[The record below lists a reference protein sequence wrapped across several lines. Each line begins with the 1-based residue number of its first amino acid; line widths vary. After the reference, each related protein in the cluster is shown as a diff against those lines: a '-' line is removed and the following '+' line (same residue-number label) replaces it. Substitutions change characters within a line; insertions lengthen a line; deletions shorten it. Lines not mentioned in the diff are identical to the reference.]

1 MQRKKRQKKYQKI
14 KSEKNLSFF
23 PPFLTASPPPLPPTY
38 PPSLL
43 SFETRLRFFLFS
55 NIIRNFLL
63 SFFLLRISNEKRK
76 ISKTIFIFLPL
87 KNKINKRFNSVLRNE
102 MLCLPDWKTEKKK
115 RKKFKTVD
123 FQNLINPSGE
133 EVLGVSNSV
142 INTFD

>member
-1 MQRKKRQKKYQKI
+1 MERRKVGMQRKKRQKKYQKI

-23 PPFLTASPPPLPPTY
+23 PPFLTTSPPLPPTY

-102 MLCLPDWKTEKKK
+102 MLCLPDRKTEKKK
-115 RKKFKTVD
+115 KKKV
-123 FQNLINPSGE
+123 
-133 EVLGVSNSV
+133 
-142 INTFD
+142 